1 MKVSRWLFL
10 VRTDEGVALAWSSL
24 TGALA
29 KVDDEFLG
37 VIEAL
42 KSGGNVDTAS
52 KLIGEMLRCGF
63 VVGDD
68 VDELA
73 AYGELAD
80 RTKQSVDAL
89 KLVIAPTLD
98 CNFACPYCF
107 ETRKDVSMSRE
118 VQGEIVRYVRKTLES
133 QTVKAFSVVW
143 YGGEPLLK
151 KDVIAGLSEAFM
163 NICKANGVTYNA
175 SIITN
180 GYLVDE
186 ENAKLLK
193 DCGVT
198 FAQVTIDGGPEV
210 HNKRRMLRVSPDEGT
225 YSRVVEGVNVLTD
238 AGISVSVRMNV
249 DRNNAGAVGD
259 GIAMLA
265 GVIRDKSKV
274 SFSCGHVVHYGEESS
289 ACLSKEEYSSVILE
303 CLKHCEAHGLDF
315 SAKTLYPKFRPS
327 YCSAVMSGSFVIDPE
342 GLVYKCWN
350 DIGIREY
357 SIGTV
362 NVLIDGGLAEEFAC
376 SVWGR
381 YSQMNYEA
389 CRECKLLPVCA
400 GGCPHEAVHYGKR
413 PACEPCKYILDEL
426 LMLQVKG
433 GVRDGNN
440 S

>member
-10 VRTDEGVALAWSSL
+10 VRTVEGGVLAWSSL

-29 KVDDEFLG
+29 KVNDEFLA

-42 KSGGNVDTAS
+42 KSGGNVDTDS
-52 KLIGEMLRCGF
+52 KLVSEMLRCGF
-63 VVGDD
+63 IVGDE

-73 AYGELAD
+73 VYGELAS
-80 RTKQSVDAL
+80 RTKQGANAL

-107 ETRKDVSMSRE
+107 ETRKDADMSRD
-118 VQGEIVRYVRKTLES
+118 VQDAITSYVRKELEGG
-133 QTVKAFSVVW
+133 TVKAFSVVW
-143 YGGEPLLK
+143 YGGEPLLR
-151 KDVIAGLSEAFM
+151 KDVIARLSEVFID
-163 NICKANGVTYNA
+163 ICKVNGVSYNA

-180 GYLVDE
+180 GYLIDDGT
-186 ENAKLLK
+186 AKLLK

-198 FAQVTIDGGPEV
+198 FAQVTVDGSPEV
-210 HNKRRMLRVSPDEGT
+210 HNARRVLRVSASEGT
-225 YSRVVEGVNVLTD
+225 YSRIVEGVNVLAG

-249 DRNNAGAVGD
+249 DRNNAGAVGE
-259 GIAMLA
+259 GIAILA
-265 GVIRDKSKV
+265 GVIREKNKV

-289 ACLSKEEYSSVILE
+289 SCLSKEEYSRVILE
-303 CLKHCEAHGLDF
+303 CLKHCEAHGLNF

-327 YCSAVMSGSFVIDPE
+327 YCGAVMPGSFVIDPE

-350 DIGIREY
+350 DIGIKDY
-357 SIGTV
+357 SIGDI
-362 NVLIDGGLAEEFAC
+362 NGLIDGGLAEEFAC
-376 SVWGR
+376 SEWGG

-389 CRECKLLPVCA
+389 CRECELLPVCA
-400 GGCPHEAVHYGKR
+400 GGCPHEAVHYGKK

-440 S
+440 N